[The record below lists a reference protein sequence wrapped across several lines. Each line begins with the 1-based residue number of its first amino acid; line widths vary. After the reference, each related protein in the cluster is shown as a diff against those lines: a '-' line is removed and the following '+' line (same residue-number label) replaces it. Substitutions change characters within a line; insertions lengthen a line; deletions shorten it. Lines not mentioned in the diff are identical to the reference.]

1 MTSMNNLNRA
11 IVVHTALVRAGKANI
26 LGVKILLTCYLMED
40 KPLVHELAKELK
52 VTAPGISRSLDL
64 LEKEGLV
71 QRKREE
77 DADRRQVRVAIT
89 KKGIN
94 YIEKLVAE

>member
-1 MTSMNNLNRA
+1 MDNLNRA
-11 IVVHTALVRAGKANI
+11 IVVHTALVRAGKANT
-26 LGVKILLTCYLMED
+26 LGIKVLLHCYLLED
-40 KPLVHELAKELK
+40 KPQVFELAKDLK
-52 VTAPGISRSLDL
+52 VTAPGISRTLDL

-77 DADRRQVRVAIT
+77 TEDRRQVRVAIT
-89 KKGIN
+89 KKGTN